1 METPV
6 TTGPVV
12 PPSPSAFPIFSANP
26 SAQVGIGTGV
36 PGSGTLHVVAT
47 PTTTHGAPPS
57 AAMGTLQLTTTPMSM
72 SQQQTH
78 QSPVPASP
86 GGMVR
91 PHPHPQQSPT
101 NFYGTLQ
108 SPPQPVTMRQVTLTP
123 PGPIDGTGS
132 VVQSVAMAQVGLQ
145 SPSVMVQ
152 VRLRITVEPLRH
164 GRCFERSHRFRFTNE

>member
-6 TTGPVV
+6 TTGPSPVV
-12 PPSPSAFPIFSANP
+12 PPSPSAFPIFAANP

-47 PTTTHGAPPS
+47 PTTTHGAPLS
-57 AAMGTLQLTTTPMSM
+57 ATVGTLQVATSPMSM
-72 SQQQTH
+72 SQQQT
-78 QSPVPASP
+78 QQPPVPASP
-86 GGMVR
+86 GGMG
-91 PHPHPQQSPT
+91 HPNPQQSPT

-108 SPPQPVTMRQVTLTP
+108 SPTQQVTLTP
-123 PGPIDGTGS
+123 PGPGGGGGP

-152 VRLRITVEPLRH
+152 VRLSTTVEPLRY
-164 GRCFERSHRFRFTNE
+164 GRCFGRSGHFHFTNE